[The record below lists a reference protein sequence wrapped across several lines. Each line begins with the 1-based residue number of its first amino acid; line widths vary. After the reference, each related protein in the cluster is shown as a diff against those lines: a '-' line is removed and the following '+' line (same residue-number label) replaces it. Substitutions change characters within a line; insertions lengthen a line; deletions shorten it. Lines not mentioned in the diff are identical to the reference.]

1 MLKVELTENYAG
13 VTIYGD
19 YNDLDFLYDS
29 INHLIHGDPSSVGEY
44 TMQNHLYGFLYDVR
58 HAYQGDREA
67 ILVDNYLQDDKR
79 KWLEIR
85 KKDVTEHNVYFC
97 FNYLLPDLFL
107 DMVLIKHFIR
117 KVDKKVNDVYNPYIN
132 MVNYF
137 YSLVLHSL
145 ENMLT
150 EIKFNKIKKGLLES
164 VVTDSIFIP
173 QWFEIIS
180 IDYSKMTKK
189 QREKEFM
196 HIMDAIYNYSDYEDY
211 LKMKIDIE
219 KLCKEKNCSLDD
231 LHYEDYP
238 EEIEW

>member
-1 MLKVELTENYAG
+1 MLKVELTKNYAG

-29 INHLIHGDPSSVGEY
+29 ISYLIHGDPSSDGEY
-44 TMQNHLYGFLYDVR
+44 IMQNHLYGFLYDVR

-67 ILVDNYLQDDKR
+67 ILVDNYLQDYKR

-85 KKDVTEHNVYFC
+85 KKDATEHNVYFC
-97 FNYLLPDLFL
+97 FNYLLPDIFL
-107 DMVLIKHFIR
+107 DMVLIKYFIR

-137 YSLVLHSL
+137 YSLVLHSI
-145 ENMLT
+145 ENILT

-211 LKMKIDIE
+211 LKMKIYME

>member
-29 INHLIHGDPSSVGEY
+29 ISYLIHGDPSSYGEY

-67 ILVDNYLQDDKR
+67 ILVDNYLQDYKR

-97 FNYLLPDLFL
+97 FNYLLPDIFL

-137 YSLVLHSL
+137 YSLVLHSI
-145 ENMLT
+145 ENILT

-189 QREKEFM
+189 QREKDFM

>member
-29 INHLIHGDPSSVGEY
+29 INYLINGDSSSGGEY
-44 TMQNHLYGFLYDVR
+44 TMQNHLYAFLYDVR

-67 ILVDNYLQDDKR
+67 ILVDNYMQDYKR

-85 KKDVTEHNVYFC
+85 KKDVTEHNVYYC
-97 FNYLLPDLFL
+97 FNYLLPDIFL

-117 KVDKKVNDVYNPYIN
+117 NVDKKFNDAYNPYIN

-150 EIKFNKIKKGLLES
+150 ETKFNKIKKGLLES
-164 VVTDSIFIP
+164 VVTDSMFIP

-196 HIMDAIYNYSDYEDY
+196 HIMDTIYNYSDNEDY

-219 KLCKEKNCSLDD
+219 KLCKEKNCLLDD

>member
-29 INHLIHGDPSSVGEY
+29 INYLIHGDPSSGGEY

-67 ILVDNYLQDDKR
+67 ILVDNYLQDYKR

-85 KKDVTEHNVYFC
+85 KKDATEHNVYFC
-97 FNYLLPDLFL
+97 FNYLLPDIFL

-211 LKMKIDIE
+211 LKIKMDIE

>member
-29 INHLIHGDPSSVGEY
+29 ISYLIHGDPSSDGEY

-67 ILVDNYLQDDKR
+67 ILVDNYLQNYKR

-97 FNYLLPDLFL
+97 FNYLLPDIFL

-145 ENMLT
+145 ENILT